1 MNMHNNKDLM
11 AMDLLTTYLVQ
22 SGIAK
27 ETEPVES
34 VDGNVE
40 RFRIYLTSGGM
51 VTAYVGFD
59 SPRQF
64 LFDVVKALRDESA
77 VTFNF

>member
-11 AMDLLTTYLVQ
+11 AMDLLTTYLVH

-27 ETEPVES
+27 ETRPIEG
-34 VDGNVE
+34 VDGNVTKFE
-40 RFRIYLTSGGM
+40 IYLTTGGV

-59 SPRQF
+59 SPMQF
-64 LFDVVKALRDESA
+64 LFDVVKALQY
-77 VTFNF
+77 